1 MKSEIKV
8 DHVCPPIPI
17 RDWDFIAYR
26 DGDEEFGLRG
36 NGKTKQQAIDN
47 LLQAELDNEK

>member
-1 MKSEIKV
+1 MREIKCDYV
-8 DHVCPPIPI
+8 NPPIPI

-36 NGKTKQQAIDN
+36 NGKSKQEAIEN
-47 LLQAELDNEK
+47 LLQEEKDNEK